1 LMDIQ
6 MPEMDGIAAVKEL
19 SRRESESGAGRLPV
33 IALTANAMAHK
44 VQVYREAGMDDHVEK
59 PFEIVK
65 LLTAINGVLDGGWVQ
80 VDVAASL
87 VA

>member
-1 LMDIQ
+1 
-6 MPEMDGIAAVKEL
+6 
-19 SRRESESGAGRLPV
+19 
-33 IALTANAMAHK
+33 MAHK

-65 LLTAINGVLDGGWVQ
+65 LLTAINGVLEGRHVQ
-80 VDVAASL
+80 AEVAASR